1 MARLRFTLPTTA
13 EVALSTGAKTILQV
27 GAPANHRVSLR
38 GMQVSFDGV
47 SSTAGVALVEL
58 CLQTTASTQAG
69 TAATAFKDVM
79 GTTEAIQSTGLV
91 NFTVEPT
98 HVSTIRAY
106 NVVPQTGYERSFA
119 PDEEIEISGGS
130 RVGLR
135 VTGWAGS
142 TTVNV
147 AAHLFCEE

>member
-27 GAPANHRVSLR
+27 GAPANHRIATR
-38 GMQVSFDGV
+38 GFSVSFDGV

-58 CLQTTASTQAG
+58 CLQTTDSTQAA

-98 HVSTIRAY
+98 LVSIIRSY
-106 NVVPQTGYERSFA
+106 NVVPQTGYERAFA
-119 PDEEIEISGGS
+119 PDEEIEVSGGS

-135 VTGWAGS
+135 VTGWTGS